1 MSVDVED
8 VDVESFILGRLE
20 INKEEKEKLRRFS
33 KNETGR
39 EAIRALIIL
48 WYDEGMTESKIAN
61 LLSISVRSV
70 RRWIRRYK
78 KENIEG
84 LRDRKRTGRPRKT
97 NEQVEKVVEETMKK
111 NPETVGY
118 KLGFW
123 ITSLLC
129 LHLFTAFGILLS
141 DSTMRRVMHRLDYVF
156 RRPKLWPG
164 PSGEKPPEIEKALE
178 EVKKR
183 RQSSFIKMKQ
193 ASISYQY

>member
-8 VDVESFILGRLE
+8 VDVESIILGRLE

-97 NEQVEKVVEETMKK
+97 NEQVEKVVEHD
-111 NPETVGY
+111 
-118 KLGFW
+118 FR
-123 ITSLLC
+123 
-129 LHLFTAFGILLS
+129 LF
-141 DSTMRRVMHRLDYVF
+141 
-156 RRPKLWPG
+156 
-164 PSGEKPPEIEKALE
+164 
-178 EVKKR
+178 
-183 RQSSFIKMKQ
+183 QFI
-193 ASISYQY
+193 Y